1 MTCFVHLILN
11 VSQVEHETLRTSRVL
26 LFPLQRTLRYYT
38 NYIKSTCDFF
48 DDIDE
53 NLMRVAEYSSLKEW
67 EKCVSLIINE
77 VHIKEYLVY
86 DKHT

>member
-1 MTCFVHLILN
+1 RL
-11 VSQVEHETLRTSRVL
+11 SSGAYETLRTSRVL
-26 LFPLQRTLRYYT
+26 SFPLQRTLRNCI
-38 NYIKSTCDFF
+38 NYIKSTCGSI

-53 NLMRVAEYSSLKEW
+53 DLMRVAEYSSLKEW
-67 EKCVSLIINE
+67 EKCVSLIIDE